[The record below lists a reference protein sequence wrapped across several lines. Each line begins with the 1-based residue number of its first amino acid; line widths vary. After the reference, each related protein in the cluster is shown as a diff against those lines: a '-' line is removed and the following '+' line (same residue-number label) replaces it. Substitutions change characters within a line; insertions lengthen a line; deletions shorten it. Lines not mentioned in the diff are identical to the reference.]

1 MYCNAAI
8 AELLDNAVDEVCL
21 RNNSF
26 YFFFSELVYCLT
38 LLFPQIQNGATFVK
52 IDKIDIAKNN
62 SPALVFQGKLVLND
76 CQMRCVSNMLFL
88 FFQLKMMAL
97 GWIPMESENA

>member
-1 MYCNAAI
+1 M
-8 AELLDNAVDEVCL
+8 
-21 RNNSF
+21 
-26 YFFFSELVYCLT
+26 T

-62 SPALVFQGKLVLND
+62 SPALVFQGKLALND
-76 CQMRCVSNMLFL
+76 CQMRCVNNMLFL
-88 FFQLKMMAL
+88 FFFHLKMMAL